1 VSGNNFLL
9 DTNIILYLLNGDE
22 TLADFLYQRN
32 LYVSFITEMELLSY
46 RKITEKE
53 HASIQN
59 FLQECIVVE
68 MNNTIKETA
77 IAIRKN
83 SKIKLPDSI
92 VAATAIYLKIPL
104 ISADNIF
111 EKLPSFQFVK
121 YNF

>member
-1 VSGNNFLL
+1 MSGNNFLL

>member
-9 DTNIILYLLNGDE
+9 DTNIILYMLNGDE

-53 HASIQN
+53 HTSIQN

-77 IAIRKN
+77 IATRKN
-83 SKIKLPDSI
+83 TKLKLPDSI

-104 ISADNIF
+104 ISADKIF